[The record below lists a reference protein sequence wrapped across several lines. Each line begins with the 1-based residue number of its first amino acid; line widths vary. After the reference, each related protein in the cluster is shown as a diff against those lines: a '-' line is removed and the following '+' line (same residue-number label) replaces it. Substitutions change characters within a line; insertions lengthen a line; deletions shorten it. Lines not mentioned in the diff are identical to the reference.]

1 MKKRNLMIFAGL
13 LGIAALAAFVTR
25 SSWMGSNA
33 SAQGPQR
40 PRVVSVELAKAARD
54 LVPVDVDSI
63 GTVTPISSVALKS
76 RVETTIVSVH
86 FEDGAKVSEGDLLF
100 TLDARQIDAQIEQ
113 AEGMLAR
120 DQAQLVGALRDHK
133 RYSDLLG
140 KGATTQVN
148 VDNAKPQADI
158 LIGTIK
164 ADQSALD
171 NLKVQKSF
179 TIIRAPFSG
188 RISAANVKVGNFV
201 RPADLAPLAVINQM
215 APVYVTF
222 AIPQRVLVDL
232 REAMAAGASKVI
244 ATIPGHQRSE
254 DGKVAMVENTVD
266 STTGMVTVRG
276 MMNNENETLWPGTL
290 VNTKLI
296 IRTENSVVVP
306 TVAVQRSQNGTYVF
320 VVRDGVA
327 KVQPV
332 KVDRTFQGTSVISEG
347 LSGDENVVVDGQLLL
362 SDGSRVEPRARKAGA
377 GGDDALRT
385 LPRPAG
391 HDDADHGVDHRLR
404 RVRFPPAAGLG
415 AAAGRFPDHC
425 RERDLAGRQ

>member
-1 MKKRNLMIFAGL
+1 MRKRNLILFAGAL
-13 LGIAALAAFVTR
+13 AIAALAAFVTR
-25 SSWMGSNA
+25 SWWTGGGA

-40 PRVVSVELAKAARD
+40 ARVISVELAKAERKP
-54 LVPVDVDSI
+54 VPVDVDAI

-86 FEDGAKVSEGDLLF
+86 FEDGNKVNQGDLLF

-120 DQAQLVGALRDHK
+120 DQAQLEGAQRDVR
-133 RYSDLLG
+133 RYSDLIG

-148 VDNAKPQADI
+148 LDNAKTQADI

-171 NLKVQKSF
+171 NLKVQKSYT
-179 TIIRAPFSG
+179 TIHAPFSG

-201 RPADLAPLAVINQM
+201 RPADTVPLAVINQM

-232 REAMAAGASKVI
+232 REAMAVGESRVV
-244 ATIPGHQRSE
+244 ATIPGHQQSE
-254 DGKVAMVENTVD
+254 DGKVAMVENSVD

-276 MMNNENETLWPGTL
+276 IMNNERETLWPGIL
-290 VNTKLI
+290 VATKLI

-306 TVAVQRSQNGTYVF
+306 TVAVQRSQNGNYVF

-332 KVDRTFQGTSVISEG
+332 KVERTFQGTSVIAEG

-362 SDGSRVEPRARKAGA
+362 SDGSRVEPRARKTGA
-377 GGDDALRT
+377 
-385 LPRPAG
+385 
-391 HDDADHGVDHRLR
+391 
-404 RVRFPPAAGLG
+404 
-415 AAAGRFPDHC
+415 
-425 RERDLAGRQ
+425 

>member
-1 MKKRNLMIFAGL
+1 MRKRTLIFFAGA

-25 SSWMGSNA
+25 SSWTGGGA
-33 SAQGPQR
+33 SAQAPQR
-40 PRVVSVELAKAARD
+40 ARVISVELAKAERKP
-54 LVPVDVDSI
+54 VPVDVDSI

-86 FEDGAKVSEGDLLF
+86 FEDGAKVNEGDLLF

-113 AEGMLAR
+113 AEGMLAK
-120 DQAQLVGALRDHK
+120 DQAQLEGAQRDLR
-133 RYSDLLG
+133 RYSDLIG

-148 VDNAKPQADI
+148 VDNAKTQADI

-164 ADQSALD
+164 SDQSALD
-171 NLKVQKSF
+171 NFKVQKSY
-179 TIIRAPFSG
+179 TTIRAPFSG
-188 RISAANVKVGNFV
+188 RISAANVKIGNFV
-201 RPADLAPLAVINQM
+201 RPADTAPLAVINQM

-232 REAMAAGASKVI
+232 RDAMATGGSKVI

-254 DGKVAMVENTVD
+254 DGKVAMVENSVD

-276 MMNNENETLWPGTL
+276 IMNNERETLWPGIL

-296 IRTENSVVVP
+296 IRTEEAITVP
-306 TVAVQRSQNGTYVF
+306 TAAVQRSQDGNYVF

-332 KVDRTFQGTSVISEG
+332 KVDRTFQGTSVIAEG
-347 LSGDENVVVDGQLLL
+347 LSGDENIVVDGQLLL
-362 SDGSRVEPRARKAGA
+362 SDGSRVEPRARKTGA
-377 GGDDALRT
+377 
-385 LPRPAG
+385 
-391 HDDADHGVDHRLR
+391 
-404 RVRFPPAAGLG
+404 
-415 AAAGRFPDHC
+415 
-425 RERDLAGRQ
+425 

>member
-1 MKKRNLMIFAGL
+1 MTKRNLIFLAGAL
-13 LGIAALAAFVTR
+13 AIAALAAFVMR
-25 SSWMGSNA
+25 SSWTDGGA

-40 PRVVSVELAKAARD
+40 ARVISVELAKAERKP
-54 LVPVDVDSI
+54 VPVDVDAI

-86 FEDGAKVSEGDLLF
+86 FEDGAKVSQGDLLF

-120 DQAQLVGALRDHK
+120 DQAQLEGAQRDVR
-133 RYSDLLG
+133 RYSDLIG
-140 KGATTQVN
+140 KGATTQVSL
-148 VDNAKPQADI
+148 DNAKTQADI

-171 NLKVQKSF
+171 NLKVQKSYT
-179 TIIRAPFSG
+179 TISAPFSG

-201 RPADLAPLAVINQM
+201 RPADTAPLAIINQM

-232 REAMAAGASKVI
+232 REAMAVGESSVV
-244 ATIPGHQRSE
+244 ATIPGHQQSE
-254 DGKVAMVENTVD
+254 QGKVAMVENSVD

-276 MMNNENETLWPGTL
+276 IMNNERETLWPGIL
-290 VNTKLI
+290 VATKLI

-306 TVAVQRSQNGTYVF
+306 TVAVQRSQNGNYVF

-332 KVDRTFQGTSVISEG
+332 KVDRTFQGTSVIAEG
-347 LSGDENVVVDGQLLL
+347 LSGEENVVIDGQLLL
-362 SDGSRVEPRARKAGA
+362 SDGSRVEPRARKTG
-377 GGDDALRT
+377 T
-385 LPRPAG
+385 
-391 HDDADHGVDHRLR
+391 
-404 RVRFPPAAGLG
+404 
-415 AAAGRFPDHC
+415 
-425 RERDLAGRQ
+425 